1 MITDVG
7 EYFVG
12 AYLQLILECDV
23 VDYNV
28 RPPGGG
34 LEGLGELDVIGLD
47 LKNNRAYLCEVTTH
61 IRGLLYKD
69 NRTTVKRIQD
79 KHERQKS
86 YAQKYL
92 KNFDCQYMFWS
103 PVVPVGYVTD
113 NLSKLSDLQ
122 LVVNLEY
129 TKCVKELETRAAET
143 THDARNPVF
152 RVLQI
157 LKHLRE
163 PKKLAGD
170 CLT

>member
-7 EYFVG
+7 EYLVG

-34 LEGLGELDVIGLD
+34 LEGLGELDVVGLN
-47 LKNNRAYLCEVTTH
+47 LKTHQAYLCEVTTH

-69 NRTTVKRIQD
+69 NQTTVERITK

-86 YAQKYL
+86 YGKKYL
-92 KNFDCQYMFWS
+92 ENFDCQYMFWS
-103 PVVPVGYVTD
+103 PVVPVGFVTESLAKLPEL
-113 NLSKLSDLQ
+113 NLII
-122 LVVNLEY
+122 NGEY
-129 TKCVKELETRAAET
+129 KYRVDELESLAAIT

-157 LKHLRE
+157 LKHMRS
-163 PKKLAGD
+163 
-170 CLT
+170 